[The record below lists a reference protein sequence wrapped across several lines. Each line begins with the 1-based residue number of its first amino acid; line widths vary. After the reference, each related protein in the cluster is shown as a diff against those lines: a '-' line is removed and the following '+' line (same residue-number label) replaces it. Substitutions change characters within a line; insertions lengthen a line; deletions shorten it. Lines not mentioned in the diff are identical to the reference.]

1 MDTFLKILGGLI
13 AVVGVLALIALLL
26 GLPVML
32 LWNWLLPVLFGL
44 KEITF
49 AQAVGVNLLSGF
61 LFKSA
66 NTSSK

>member
-13 AVVGVLALIALLL
+13 GVLGVAALLALIL

-32 LWNWLLPVLFGL
+32 LWNWLLPVLFGF

-49 AQAVGVNLLSGF
+49 VQAIGINLLSGL

-66 NTSSK
+66 ITSSK

>member
-13 AVVGVLALIALLL
+13 AVLGVAALFALLL

-32 LWNWLLPVLFGL
+32 LWNWLLPVLFGF

-49 AQAVGVNLLSGF
+49 VQAIGINLLSGLF
-61 LFKSA
+61 FKSG
-66 NTSSK
+66 TYSK